1 MSKEVKKRSKRLL
14 QAQLKHK
21 TAHTK
26 PYSKDKP
33 PAPIVEKERSPGDQ
47 LAGLI
52 IKAGA
57 QLRKH
62 IKWSDNSYHMTYGAN
77 SGDPKGYYLYGV
89 LNEVEKAC
97 FAMMQTAD
105 WIKESEAGYDP
116 KDFDEEKQR
125 INDNLLQ
132 SKIDELSVWERKMT
146 ELMVALVGFRN
157 ANEENYYRHF
167 LAVHELQ
174 HLSHSQKDLSEY
186 YDMRSENYTYQQQE
200 LHELIDGIAVNL
212 DVTKTWYVQKNREGV
227 LKRKLQSF
235 DKRFEYAF
243 ERMEEQLRATL
254 RTQYLSFGS
263 QSRHIHVGTV
273 SDKRNLELKDVSAH
287 VGRIGMLTMHVVV
300 LVKELLSAEGDG
312 GAIETCTRIVNE
324 NDYPVDLHR
333 RRTNPDVIVGDF
345 VVAGG
350 DLAQVIRVNTSQK
363 YGFKSFRVRFLE
375 REPLPG
381 ITEDEF
387 VGEHIRRIYRGEDL
401 IKQTVEM
408 AKKLNPDIEPS
419 SEEINQSMCEG
430 IVVEWNNGLKEYAL
444 NQPGGKQKLDV
455 FRHEMDQQVAP
466 IKKLLEKSK
475 ITDAQ

>member
-1 MSKEVKKRSKRLL
+1 MKSMPK
-14 QAQLKHK
+14 
-21 TAHTK
+21 
-26 PYSKDKP
+26 KDKP
-33 PAPIVEKERSPGDQ
+33 PAPIVEPDTKKDRSPGDQ

-62 IKWSDNSYHMTYGAN
+62 IKWDNGSYHLIYGAN

-89 LNEVEKAC
+89 LNEIEKAC
-97 FAMMQTAD
+97 FSMMQTAEWVKD
-105 WIKESEAGYDP
+105 SEASYDP
-116 KDFDEEKQR
+116 KEYDDEEQR

-146 ELMVALVGFRN
+146 ELMVTLVGFRD
-157 ANEENYYRHF
+157 ANEDDYYRHF

-174 HLSHSQKDLSEY
+174 HLSHSQKDLTEY
-186 YDMRSENYTYQQQE
+186 YGMTSGNYSYQQGE
-200 LHELIDGIAVNL
+200 LHTLIDRLAANL
-212 DVTKTWYVQKNREGV
+212 VVDKTWYVQKNRAGA

-273 SDKRNLELKDVSAH
+273 SDERNLELKDVSAH
-287 VGRIGMLTMHVVV
+287 VGRIGMLSMHVVV
-300 LVKELLSAEGDG
+300 LVKELLGVDAD

-324 NDYPVDLHR
+324 NDYPIDLHR

-350 DLAQVIRVNTSQK
+350 DLAQVIKVNVSQK

-381 ITEDEF
+381 LTEDEF
-387 VGEHIRRIYRGEDL
+387 VGEHIRKIYRGEDL

-408 AKKLNPDIEPS
+408 AKKLNPNVKPS
-419 SEEINQSMCEG
+419 KEEINNSMCEG
-430 IVVEWNNGLKEYAL
+430 IVLEWNNGLKEYVL
-444 NQPGGKQKLDV
+444 NKPGGKEKLEA
-455 FRHEMDQQVAP
+455 FRHKMEQQVAP
-466 IKKLLEKSK
+466 IKAIIEKDN
-475 ITDAQ
+475 TDIQ